1 MQNTVNNK
9 GVLERIK
16 DYLLEPKNWL
26 TIILTI
32 FGLIGLILV
41 IVVLISGN
49 AIFTGIDLKN
59 QFENLKTL
67 NSLLLDNDLNIVED
81 LEKVRNFII
90 FYNAINQLTDHSLM
104 FGTNSD
110 KNPEIVREGIELHES
125 IKYKISELF
134 DEYIES
140 VNSVRSVVG
149 YSLDQIM
156 DVTGV
161 GLSYILTITDTRF
174 RNIHSKLSTQ
184 YNWFS

>member
-1 MQNTVNNK
+1 MENTVNNK

-67 NSLLLDNDLNIVED
+67 NS
-81 LEKVRNFII
+81 
-90 FYNAINQLTDHSLM
+90 
-104 FGTNSD
+104 
-110 KNPEIVREGIELHES
+110 
-125 IKYKISELF
+125 
-134 DEYIES
+134 
-140 VNSVRSVVG
+140 
-149 YSLDQIM
+149 
-156 DVTGV
+156 
-161 GLSYILTITDTRF
+161 
-174 RNIHSKLSTQ
+174 
-184 YNWFS
+184 

>member
-1 MQNTVNNK
+1 M
-9 GVLERIK
+9 
-16 DYLLEPKNWL
+16 
-26 TIILTI
+26 
-32 FGLIGLILV
+32 
-41 IVVLISGN
+41 
-49 AIFTGIDLKN
+49 
-59 QFENLKTL
+59 
-67 NSLLLDNDLNIVED
+67 DNDLNIVED

-110 KNPEIVREGIELHES
+110 KNPVIVKEGVELHES

-134 DEYIES
+134 EEYIES

-161 GLSYILTITDTRF
+161 GLIYILTITDTRF
-174 RNIHSKLSTQ
+174 RNIGPRLSTQ
-184 YNWFS
+184 YNWYNWYQ